1 MSTVVDDPVIRAE
14 SAHLA
19 QSRAAL
25 RKMREDTLGLK
36 AQGATAVA
44 TEILEASLQ
53 ARAAA
58 LIDHPDVP
66 LFFGRLDYAQA
77 GADVAGPAD
86 APGEYAG
93 EQYYIGRRH
102 VHDAVGDPL
111 VIDWRAP
118 VSLPFYRASPK
129 ATFGLGLRRR
139 FGFAGGTLTA
149 FEDEVFDGRAL
160 GPSRILT
167 EEIERPRVGPMRDIV
182 ATIQPEQDEIVRAG
196 LGDSVCVQ
204 GAPGTGKTAVGLHRV
219 AYLLYAH
226 RERLKRGGALV
237 VGPNREF
244 LKYIE
249 QVLPA
254 LGEVEVAQATVE
266 ELVARVPVRGVD
278 AAEPARIKGD
288 ARMAEVL
295 SRAVWAHLGRPEEG
309 VVVPRG
315 SRIWRVSAYE
325 IAAHIDGIRS
335 RGVRYSA
342 GRAMLAQRIA
352 HTVLTRME
360 AAGESPDDRVQN
372 AVARLPV
379 VRKTVDR
386 LWPAV
391 DPVKLL
397 FALYS
402 SPERLAAASDGL
414 LDPAEQAVL
423 GWPGKPPRSVAATQ
437 WTLADAVLLDELADQ
452 LDRVASLAHVV
463 LDEAQDLSS
472 MQCRAVG
479 RRCATG
485 SVTVLG
491 DIAQATTPWAV
502 GSWPETLRHLGKPEV
517 VIEELTLGFRV
528 PREVIEFAAR
538 LLPVAAPELA
548 APTSVRQTEDSLSI
562 VPVGA
567 RAGTAGNA
575 ANGAAGEAAGDA
587 AGELVAEAADMA
599 AGAKRAV
606 LAAAVDA
613 ARRALSDEG
622 SVGLIVADLAVPVYA
637 AALTAA
643 GLDYRLLG
651 APEPDTTRDQRG
663 TQAQAQAQTPAQ
675 HQDQAQDPDQPQD
688 PDPAQN
694 PDRVQDPDRAEA
706 RLVLVP
712 ASLAKGL
719 EYDRVIVAEPAE
731 IVAAEYSELLGLRR
745 LYVVLTRAVSHLTVL
760 HAEPL
765 PALLAGV

>member
-1 MSTVVDDPVIRAE
+1 MSTAIDDPVILAE
-14 SAHLA
+14 RAHLA
-19 QSRAAL
+19 ESRAAL
-25 RKMREDTLGLK
+25 RKMREETLELK
-36 AQGATAVA
+36 AQGGNAVS
-44 TEILEASLQ
+44 TEVLHAALQ

-58 LIDHPDVP
+58 LLDHPDVP
-66 LFFGRLDYAQA
+66 LFFGRLDYS
-77 GADVAGPAD
+77 ADLATQYT
-86 APGEYAG
+86 GE
-93 EQYYIGRRH
+93 EYYIGRRH
-102 VHDAVGDPL
+102 VHDVAGDPM

-118 VSLPFYRASPK
+118 VSLPFYRASAKDPL
-129 ATFGLGLRRR
+129 GLALRRR
-139 FGFAGGTLTA
+139 FGFSAGTLTA
-149 FEDEVFDGRAL
+149 FEDEPFDGRAL

-167 EEIERPRVGPMRDIV
+167 EEIERPRIGPMRDIV
-182 ATIQPEQDEIVRAG
+182 ATIQPEQDEIVRAE
-196 LGDSVCVQ
+196 LNQSVCVQ

-266 ELVARVPVRGVD
+266 ELVARVPVRGAD
-278 AAEPARIKGD
+278 AAEAARIKGD

-295 SRAVWAHLGRPEEG
+295 SRAIWAHLAAPTEA

-315 SRIWRVSAYE
+315 SRIWRVSVYE
-325 IAAHIDGIRS
+325 LEQHIEAIRS

-360 AAGESPDDRVQN
+360 AAGESPDDRIQDS
-372 AVARLPV
+372 VARLPV
-379 VRKTVDR
+379 VKKLVNQ

-397 FALYS
+397 FALFS
-402 SPERLAAASDGL
+402 SPERLAAAADGL
-414 LDPAEQAVL
+414 LDPAEQATVC
-423 GWPGKPPRSVAATQ
+423 WATATPGSKPPRSLAAVR

-463 LDEAQDLSS
+463 LDEAQDLSP

-491 DIAQATTPWAV
+491 DVAQATTPWAV
-502 GSWPETLRHLGKPEV
+502 GSWPETLRHLGKPEAI
-517 VIEELTLGFRV
+517 IEELTLGFRV
-528 PREVIEFAAR
+528 PKEVIEYAAR

-548 APTSVRQTEDSLSI
+548 APTSIRQTENSLSI
-562 VPVGA
+562 EAVDDGPAAVPAAAA
-567 RAGTAGNA
+567 RTAG
-575 ANGAAGEAAGDA
+575 
-587 AGELVAEAADMA
+587 VA
-599 AGAKRAV
+599 
-606 LAAAVDA
+606 LQQ
-613 ARRALSDEG
+613 EG
-622 SVGLIVADLAVPVYA
+622 SIGLIVADSALPAYA
-637 AALTAA
+637 AALSAA
-643 GLDYRLLG
+643 SLAHSILG
-651 APEPDTTRDQRG
+651 AADQE
-663 TQAQAQAQTPAQ
+663 
-675 HQDQAQDPDQPQD
+675 D
-688 PDPAQN
+688 
-694 PDRVQDPDRAEA
+694 A

-712 ASLAKGL
+712 ATLAKGL
-719 EYDRVIVAEPAE
+719 EYDQVIVAEPTE
-731 IVAAEYSELLGLRR
+731 IAAAEYSELLGLRR

-760 HAEPL
+760 HALPL
-765 PALLAGV
+765 PVLLAPAQ

>member
-1 MSTVVDDPVIRAE
+1 MSTAIDDPVILAE
-14 SAHLA
+14 RAHLA
-19 QSRAAL
+19 ESRAAL
-25 RKMREDTLGLK
+25 RKMREETLGLK
-36 AQGATAVA
+36 AQGGNAVS
-44 TEILEASLQ
+44 TEVLHAALQ

-58 LIDHPDVP
+58 LLDHPDVP
-66 LFFGRLDYAQA
+66 LFFGRLDYS
-77 GADVAGPAD
+77 ADLDTSAVTIN
-86 APGEYAG
+86 YAG

-102 VHDAVGDPL
+102 VHDAAGDPM

-118 VSLPFYRASPK
+118 VSLPFYRASAKDPL
-129 ATFGLGLRRR
+129 GLALRRR
-139 FGFAGGTLTA
+139 FGFSAGTLTA
-149 FEDEVFDGRAL
+149 FEDEPFDGRAL

-167 EEIERPRVGPMRDIV
+167 EEIERPRIGPMRDIV
-182 ATIQPEQDEIVRAG
+182 ATIQPEQDEIVRAE
-196 LGDSVCVQ
+196 LNQSVCVQ

-266 ELVARVPVRGVD
+266 ELVARVPVRGAD
-278 AAEPARIKGD
+278 AAEAARIKGD

-295 SRAVWAHLGRPEEG
+295 SRAIWAHLAAPTEA

-315 SRIWRVSAYE
+315 SRIWRVSVYE
-325 IAAHIDGIRS
+325 LEQHIEAIRS

-360 AAGESPDDRVQN
+360 AAGESPDDRIQDS
-372 AVARLPV
+372 VARLPV
-379 VRKTVDR
+379 VKKLVNQ

-397 FALYS
+397 FALFS
-402 SPERLAAASDGL
+402 SPERLAAAADGL
-414 LDPAEQAVL
+414 LDPAEQATVCWVTAAP
-423 GWPGKPPRSVAATQ
+423 GGKPPRSLAAVR

-463 LDEAQDLSS
+463 LDEAQDLSP

-502 GSWPETLRHLGKPEV
+502 GSWPETLRHLGKPEAI
-517 VIEELTLGFRV
+517 IEELTLGFRV
-528 PREVIEFAAR
+528 PKEVIEYAAR

-548 APTSVRQTEDSLSI
+548 APTSIRQTENSLSI
-562 VPVGA
+562 EAVDDGSAAVP
-567 RAGTAGNA
+567 
-575 ANGAAGEAAGDA
+575 
-587 AGELVAEAADMA
+587 
-599 AGAKRAV
+599 
-606 LAAAVDA
+606 AAA
-613 ARRALSDEG
+613 ARSAGLALEQEG
-622 SVGLIVADLAVPVYA
+622 SIGLIVADSALPAYA
-637 AALTAA
+637 AALSAA
-643 GLDYRLLG
+643 GLAHSILG
-651 APEPDTTRDQRG
+651 AADQE
-663 TQAQAQAQTPAQ
+663 
-675 HQDQAQDPDQPQD
+675 D
-688 PDPAQN
+688 
-694 PDRVQDPDRAEA
+694 A

-712 ASLAKGL
+712 ATLAKGL
-719 EYDRVIVAEPAE
+719 EYDQVIVAEPTE
-731 IVAAEYSELLGLRR
+731 IAAAEYSELLGLRR

-760 HAEPL
+760 HALPL
-765 PALLAGV
+765 PALLR

>member
-1 MSTVVDDPVIRAE
+1 MSTALDDPVIHAE
-14 SAHLA
+14 STHLA
-19 QSRAAL
+19 ESRAAL
-25 RKMREDTLGLK
+25 RKMREDTLSLR
-36 AQGATAVA
+36 AQGGNAVS
-44 TEILEASLQ
+44 TEVLHSALQ

-58 LIDHPDVP
+58 LVDHPDVP
-66 LFFGRLDYAQA
+66 LFFGRLDYSTTLTSEY
-77 GADVAGPAD
+77 V
-86 APGEYAG
+86 GERF
-93 EQYYIGRRH
+93 YIGRRH

-111 VIDWRAP
+111 VVDWRAP

-129 ATFGLGLRRR
+129 APMGLGLRRR
-139 FGFAGGTLTA
+139 FGFSAGTLTA
-149 FEDEVFDGRAL
+149 FEDEVFDGRDL

-167 EEIERPRVGPMRDIV
+167 QEIERPRVGPMRDIV
-182 ATIQPEQDEIVRAG
+182 ATIQPEQDEIVRAD
-196 LGDSVCVQ
+196 LAESVCVQ

-266 ELVARVPVRGVD
+266 ELVARVPVRGTDD
-278 AAEPARIKGD
+278 AESARIKGD

-295 SRAVWAHLGRPEEG
+295 SRAVWAHLGQPTEG

-315 SRIWRVSAYE
+315 SRIWRVSVYE
-325 IAAHIDGIRS
+325 LGRHIEAIRS

-342 GRAMLAQRIA
+342 GRAMLSQRIA
-352 HTVLTRME
+352 HSVLTRME
-360 AAGESPDDRVQN
+360 AAGEAPDDRIQN

-379 VRKTVDR
+379 VKKLVDQ

-391 DPVKLL
+391 DPAKLL
-397 FALYS
+397 FTLYS
-402 SPERLAAASDGL
+402 SPDRLAAAADGL
-414 LDPAEQAVL
+414 LDPAEQAAL
-423 GWPGKPPRSVAATQ
+423 AWAGKPPRSVAAVR
-437 WTLADAVLLDELADQ
+437 WTLADAVLLDELTDQ

-463 LDEAQDLSS
+463 LDEAQDLSP

-491 DIAQATTPWAV
+491 DVAQATTPWAA
-502 GSWPETLRHLGKPEV
+502 GSWPQTLLHLGKPQAV
-517 VIEELTLGFRV
+517 VEELTLGFRV

-538 LLPVAAPELA
+538 LLPVAAPGLA

-562 VPVGA
+562 LGV
-567 RAGTAGNA
+567 
-575 ANGAAGEAAGDA
+575 EAAG
-587 AGELVAEAADMA
+587 GGSKP
-599 AGAKRAV
+599 GAV
-606 LAAAVDA
+606 PAAAAEA
-613 ARRALSDEG
+613 ARRALAQEG
-622 SVGLIVADLAVPVYA
+622 SVGLIVADLALPTYA

-643 GLDYRLLG
+643 ETAYRVLG
-651 APEPDTTRDQRG
+651 AAEDQEPADI
-663 TQAQAQAQTPAQ
+663 
-675 HQDQAQDPDQPQD
+675 
-688 PDPAQN
+688 
-694 PDRVQDPDRAEA
+694 
-706 RLVLVP
+706 RLVLIP

-765 PALLAGV
+765 PALLAGA